1 MRDALILPILRAMDA
16 KLDRIGEEMRDVKA
30 GVSALEHRSA
40 LVQRRLDRMDDRLER
55 IEKRLELHDQP
66 V

>member
-1 MRDALILPILRAMDA
+1 MRDALILPMLRAMDA
-16 KLDRIGEEMRDVKA
+16 KLDRIAQDMREVKA

-40 LVQRRLDRMDDRLER
+40 LVQRRLDGMDDRLER
-55 IEKRLELHDQP
+55 IETRLELHDQP

>member
-1 MRDALILPILRAMDA
+1 MRDALILPMLRAMDA
-16 KLDRIGEEMRDVKA
+16 KLDRIAQDMREVKA

-40 LVQRRLDRMDDRLER
+40 LVQRRLDGMDDRLER
-55 IEKRLELHDQP
+55 IETRLEGRDQP